1 MAGIVLEDTETKMKM
16 EQSWSKE
23 SISEFHLVHSTI
35 EFLWHICISITLY
48 HFILTDSLLYM
59 KQ

>member
-1 MAGIVLEDTETKMKM
+1 MTGIVLEDTETKIKM

-35 EFLWHICISITLY
+35 EFVAY
-48 HFILTDSLLYM
+48 MHFYYAVSFHSYR
-59 KQ
+59 